1 MFHHQDNDG
10 YIETDPFCLPTL
22 NADSDFQSGASD
34 EELAALAEWEAE
46 VAKELA
52 REDWRI
58 RRAAVNSL
66 VQGGSGSEDAMP
78 LIAEA
83 LQDQN
88 ENVRGAAVYALARA
102 GGESVIPF
110 LATALADPDFCVRLD
125 AVRMLASV
133 GGESVVPLLVQALRD
148 KSVEVRRCAVYTLED
163 IGVTIAIDGWTDIEA
178 IDGDL
183 WGLYGDALMPVP
195 IPNDAFMNT
204 PRDESQGLGC

>member
-1 MFHHQDNDG
+1 MFHQDDDG
-10 YIETDPFCLPTL
+10 YVETDPFCLPTL

-66 VQGGSGSEDAMP
+66 AQSGGGEDAMP
-78 LIAEA
+78 FIIEA

-88 ENVRGAAVYALARA
+88 GSVRGAAVYALARV
-102 GGESVIPF
+102 GGESVIP
-110 LATALADPDFCVRLD
+110 LLGNALADPDLCVRLD

-133 GGESVVPLLVQALRD
+133 GGKSVVPLLVQALRD
-148 KSVEVRRCAVYTLED
+148 EFVEVRRCAVYALED
-163 IGVTIAIDGWTDIEA
+163 IGSITIDGWTDIQA
-178 IDGDL
+178 IDGEL
-183 WGLYGDALMPVP
+183 WGLYGDAVMHAP
-195 IPNDAFMNT
+195 IPDDALMNVVFLQNH
-204 PRDESQGLGC
+204 RS

>member
-66 VQGGSGSEDAMP
+66 AQGSGEDAMP
-78 LIAEA
+78 LIASA

-88 ENVRGAAVYALARA
+88 ENVRGAAVYALARV
-102 GGESVIPF
+102 GGESVVPF
-110 LATALADPDFCVRLD
+110 LATALADPDLCVRLD

-148 KSVEVRRCAVYTLED
+148 EYVEVRRCAVYALED
-163 IGVTIAIDGWTDIEA
+163 IGVTIAIDGWTDIQA
-178 IDGDL
+178 IDGEL
-183 WGLYGDALMPVP
+183 WGLYGDGVMHVP
-195 IPNDAFMNT
+195 IPDDALKQWH
-204 PRDESQGLGC
+204 R

>member
-1 MFHHQDNDG
+1 MNPKEQLKKAFEG
-10 YIETDPFCLPTL
+10 F
-22 NADSDFQSGASD
+22 
-34 EELAALAEWEAE
+34 AALLISLPIVPLSANPRGLSARGVAAFE
-46 VAKELA
+46 VTKNFASK
-52 REDWRI
+52 DWRI

-66 VQGGSGSEDAMP
+66 AQGSGEEAMP
-78 LIAEA
+78 LIASA

-110 LATALADPDFCVRLD
+110 LATALADPNLCVRLD

-148 KSVEVRRCAVYTLED
+148 KSVEVRRCAVYALED
-163 IGVTIAIDGWTDIEA
+163 IGVTIAINGWTDIEA

-183 WGLYGDALMPVP
+183 WGLYRDALMPVP

-204 PRDESQGLGC
+204 PRDESQGPKP